1 MENKKTALT
10 EKEAEGQI
18 QEETQPDNEQIVPVE
33 SYEEGEIVD
42 GNQKKKSGAK
52 EAVIG
57 FVGGAAAAVSAM
69 NLSDDIS
76 ALLNADAE
84 VVDVEPEPDPN
95 VAAEPTA
102 QAEPTAEPVDV
113 VDVEPTPETEE
124 VAVTPEEVAPVA
136 IDLNNDGT
144 ADALVVDQNNDGSAE
159 AMGIDENQDGK
170 VDTVFVDTD
179 GDGDMDMIEV
189 DTDFDGDFDNQQAI
203 AEADQVTVELDVP
216 QETPQDEAVVVDTD
230 PNQVEEPVNAEPVA
244 EADIPEEEF
253 DTDAD
258 MSEWA

>member
-1 MENKKTALT
+1 MENKKTALN

-18 QEETQPDNEQIVPVE
+18 QEETQQENEQIVPVE
-33 SYEEGEIVD
+33 TFEEGEIVD
-42 GNQKKKSGAK
+42 GNPKKKSGVK
-52 EAVIG
+52 EAVMG
-57 FVGGAAAAVSAM
+57 FVGGAAAAVGAM

-102 QAEPTAEPVDV
+102 QTEPTAEPVDV
-113 VDVEPTPETEE
+113 VDVEPTADTGEI
-124 VAVTPEEVAPVA
+124 AVTPEEVTPVA

-144 ADALVVDQNNDGSAE
+144 ADALVVDQNNDGNVE
-159 AMGIDENQDGK
+159 AMGIDENQDGT

-179 GDGDMDMIEV
+179 GDGDMDTVEV

-203 AEADQVTVELDVP
+203 AETDQVTVELDVP
-216 QETPQDEAVVVDTD
+216 QETHEDEAVVVDTD
-230 PNQVEEPVNAEPVA
+230 PTHVEEPINTEPVA
-244 EADIPEEEF
+244 DADIPEEEF

>member
-1 MENKKTALT
+1 MENKKTALN
-10 EKEAEGQI
+10 EKEVEGQI
-18 QEETQPDNEQIVPVE
+18 HEETQQENEQIVPVE
-33 SYEEGEIVD
+33 TFEEGEIVD
-42 GNQKKKSGAK
+42 GTPKKKFGAK
-52 EAVIG
+52 EAAIG
-57 FVGGAAAAVSAM
+57 FVGGAAAAVGAM

-76 ALLNADAE
+76 ALLNADDE

-102 QAEPTAEPVDV
+102 QTEPIAEPV
-113 VDVEPTPETEE
+113 VDVEPTTETGE
-124 VAVTPEEVAPVA
+124 VAVTPEEITPVA

-144 ADALVVDQNNDGSAE
+144 ADALVVDQNNDGNVE
-159 AMGIDENQDGK
+159 AMGLDENHDGK
-170 VDTVFVDTD
+170 VDTVFEDTD
-179 GDGDMDMIEV
+179 GDGDMDTVEV

-203 AEADQVTVELDVP
+203 AETDQVTVELDVP
-216 QETPQDEAVVVDTD
+216 QETHEDEAVVVDTD

-244 EADIPEEEF
+244 DVDIPEEEF

>member
-1 MENKKTALT
+1 MENKKTALN
-10 EKEAEGQI
+10 EKEVEGQI
-18 QEETQPDNEQIVPVE
+18 QEETQQENEQIVPVE
-33 SYEEGEIVD
+33 TFEEGEIVED
-42 GNQKKKSGAK
+42 GNPKKKSVAK
-52 EAVIG
+52 EAVMG
-57 FVGGAAAAVSAM
+57 FVGGAAAAVGVM
-69 NLSDDIS
+69 NLADNIND
-76 ALLNADAE
+76 LLNTE

-95 VAAEPTA
+95 VVAEPTA

-113 VDVEPTPETEE
+113 VDVEPVANTEE
-124 VAVTPEEVAPVA
+124 VAVTAEEVAPVA
-136 IDLNNDGT
+136 IDLNNDGA
-144 ADALVVDQNNDGSAE
+144 ADALVVDQNNDGNVE
-159 AMGIDENQDGK
+159 AMGIDDNQDGK

-216 QETPQDEAVVVDTD
+216 QDVQEEAVVVDTA
-230 PNQVEEPVNAEPVA
+230 PTEVEEPLNAEPVA

>member
-1 MENKKTALT
+1 MENKKTALN
-10 EKEAEGQI
+10 EKEVEGQI
-18 QEETQPDNEQIVPVE
+18 HEETQQENEQIVPVE
-33 SYEEGEIVD
+33 TYEEGEIVD
-42 GNQKKKSGAK
+42 GNPKKKSGAK
-52 EAVIG
+52 EAVLG

-84 VVDVEPEPDPN
+84 VVDVKPEPDPN

-113 VDVEPTPETEE
+113 VDVEPIAETGE
-124 VAVTPEEVAPVA
+124 VAVTPEEVTPVA

-144 ADALVVDQNNDGSAE
+144 ADALVVDQNNDGNVE

-179 GDGDMDMIEV
+179 GDGDMDTIEV

-216 QETPQDEAVVVDTD
+216 ADAQDESVVVDTD
-230 PNQVEEPVNAEPVA
+230 PNQVEAPVNAEPVA
-244 EADIPEEEF
+244 EAEIPEEEF